1 VVKAATDKSLG
12 DKLMPVSRPM
22 RSSGVKPV
30 NLAWGHALVVLQGT
44 GAAAASRFVTAVTGT
59 AAYNS
64 EWFAKT
70 GLPPTTKS
78 ALDTAAVKNDAFT
91 TAFTGAI
98 GGFVAADPF
107 WIYPKFA
114 QIESALA
121 NGVQAALIGKASPKD
136 ALAEARTQMEALTA

>member
-1 VVKAATDKSLG
+1 
-12 DKLMPVSRPM
+12 
-22 RSSGVKPV
+22 
-30 NLAWGHALVVLQGT
+30 VLQGT

-91 TAFTGAI
+91 TAFTAAI

-121 NGVQAALIGKASPKD
+121 NGVQSALIGKASPKA
-136 ALAEARTQMEALTA
+136 ALAEAKSQMESLTA